1 MGKQRQPLEHWW
13 PSLASLFTLLVGL
26 GLVTM
31 GYFRVGLLVIAG
43 SALLAF
49 VLRFRLSDEAA
60 GLLVVRTRKVDLIL
74 LGVLALGLLTL
85 AIWVP
90 APR

>member
-1 MGKQRQPLEHWW
+1 
-13 PSLASLFTLLVGL
+13 
-26 GLVTM
+26 M

>member
-1 MGKQRQPLEHWW
+1 MGKQRQQLEHWW
-13 PSLASLFTLLVGL
+13 PSLASLFTLLIGL

>member
-1 MGKQRQPLEHWW
+1 V
-13 PSLASLFTLLVGL
+13 SLFILLIGL

-31 GYFRVGLLVIAG
+31 GYFRVGLLVTAA
-43 SALLAF
+43 SAITAF
-49 VLRFRLSDEAA
+49 AFRFRLSDEAA
-60 GLLVVRTRKVDLIL
+60 GLLVVRTRKVDLIV
-74 LGVLALGLLTL
+74 LGVLALGLLIL